1 MIQQSHPWAHTQR
14 RPQLGKIHAPQ
25 CWQQR
30 DLQQPRHGDNQS
42 VHQQRNGW
50 RRCHT
55 HTHTETTKV
64 STTRRH
70 THTHTHTHTLRQ
82 PKCPSTDEWME
93 KTTHTHTH
101 SHTQWN
107 ITQPQK
113 EQSNAICGNTDG
125 PRDCH
130 TDWSKSEKDRYRV
143 ISLISRI

>member
-30 DLQQPRHGDNQS
+30 DLEQPRHGDNQS

-70 THTHTHTHTLRQ
+70 THTHTHTHTHGDNQSVHQQMNGWRRRH
-82 PKCPSTDEWME
+82 TH
-93 KTTHTHTH
+93 THTHTH
-101 SHTQWN
+101 SGILLSHKKNKVMPFAATLMDLETVILTEVSQRKTGIVW
-107 ITQPQK
+107 
-113 EQSNAICGNTDG
+113 
-125 PRDCH
+125 
-130 TDWSKSEKDRYRV
+130 YR
-143 ISLISRI
+143 L